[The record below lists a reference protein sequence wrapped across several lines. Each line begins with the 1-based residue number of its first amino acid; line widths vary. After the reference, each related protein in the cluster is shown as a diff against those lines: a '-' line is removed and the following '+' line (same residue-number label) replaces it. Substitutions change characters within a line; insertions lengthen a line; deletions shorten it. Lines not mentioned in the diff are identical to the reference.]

1 MRRSFLIP
9 LLLGALAAWCGS
21 CIENNL
27 PYPVVELA
35 VLSCEGE
42 GFTAEI
48 DAKTRT
54 VVLRLDETTD
64 ISRVRIT
71 DMRITAEARASAP
84 LTGEFDLRTPQFI
97 TLSLYQDYEWE
108 LRAEQ
113 RIERRFAVEGQIGAA
128 EIDSERRTATA
139 HVGMDADLRA
149 VRITDL
155 KLGPEGITTLN
166 PAPEELTDFSSVRY
180 VYVTYHDFEE
190 RWALYVRQTELVVA
204 LSAAD
209 LWRNTGTLSIASQPG
224 AETVALEY
232 RRSGTEEWRAADVT
246 LAEDGTCSARI
257 APRWSEQTNAAG
269 LTVHTI
275 DPTTGLFAGHTYE
288 YRLTVDG
295 TVTDEGTFET
305 PAGDPIPQGGMEEA
319 GMSCFTQQNADAAF
333 WASGNNTLR
342 GHRGL
347 ERPPQG
353 DLGHRGAHRHLGP
366 RAEPHDGR
374 GRRDRLR
381 LAEHRRI
388 VGGRPDDRHR
398 HSALLLRRRD
408 QAVGTLLD
416 RTVVRHERL
425 RRLHGRM
432 QEQRALRR

>member
-1 MRRSFLIP
+1 M
-9 LLLGALAAWCGS
+9 
-21 CIENNL
+21 
-27 PYPVVELA
+27 
-35 VLSCEGE
+35 
-42 GFTAEI
+42 
-48 DAKTRT
+48 
-54 VVLRLDETTD
+54 LRLDETTD

-71 DMRITAEARASAP
+71 DMRITAGPGLGAAHRRIRPAHAAVHHP
-84 LTGEFDLRTPQFI
+84 
-97 TLSLYQDYEWE
+97 LSLYQDYEWE

-166 PAPEELTDFSSVRY
+166 PAPEELTDFSSVRC

-288 YRLTVDG
+288 YRLSRWTARSP
-295 TVTDEGTFET
+295 TKAPSET
-305 PAGDPIPQGGMEEA
+305 PAGDPIPRAAWRRPACPASRSRMPTPPSGPA
-319 GMSCFTQQNADAAF
+319 AATPSPADS
-333 WASGNNTLR
+333 ASGAPSRN
-342 GHRGL
+342 G
-347 ERPPQG
+347 
-353 DLGHRGAHRHLGP
+353 GAHCAKMAATSAAGVLAAGNLLSGIFYK
-366 RAEPHDGR
+366 DGLTK
-374 GRRDRLR
+374 GVVEFGQPYDWT
-381 LAEHRRI
+381 A
-388 VGGRPDDRHR
+388 RPT
-398 HSALLLRRRD
+398 AP
-408 QAVGTLLD
+408 T
-416 RTVVRHERL
+416 
-425 RRLHGRM
+425 
-432 QEQRALRR
+432 